1 MIRNLLGPRPRK
13 VKCRFVTQTIP
24 LGPLLRVTSAC
35 LAISPWPKYPKSRPH
50 PPNHRPE
57 QGASFGVVTH
67 RTPLNPASIS
77 PNLYAHPSA
86 PPSAPPAAR
95 SPTPS
100 PLGHCRFTLAQIPEY
115 GPRPPNNGPGKS
127 LPPLRN
133 HAQKITKPFPISLI
147 LYARPSAP
155 PSAPPAA
162 QPIAP
167 FPLSKPPRSR

>member
-1 MIRNLLGPRPRK
+1 MIRNLLRPQLGK

-24 LGPLLRVTSAC
+24 LGPLPRVTSPC

-57 QGASFGVVTH
+57 QGANFGAVTH
-67 RTPLNPASIS
+67 RTPPKPSQSLRICVHVRLHRHLHRLLHVPPRLFPLATAVS
-77 PNLYAHPSA
+77 PWPKYPN
-86 PPSAPPAAR
+86 
-95 SPTPS
+95 TD
-100 PLGHCRFTLAQIPEY
+100 LA
-115 GPRPPNNGPGKS
+115 PPNNDPGKS

-167 FPLSKPPRSR
+167 FPLSKPPCSR